1 MQVKN
6 YQQKGTV
13 AKLIN
18 MHFATAPFFDDNLVD
33 VLLTPYISVIM
44 KTFKKIE
51 KVFIITENFC

>member
-1 MQVKN
+1 
-6 YQQKGTV
+6 
-13 AKLIN
+13 

>member
-1 MQVKN
+1 MKN